1 VIAEEVDF
9 DFFVAARVVVEEGR
23 VRFKFDDDEELE
35 GDGEGFKNPSNV
47 EVDTLRGVAVFG
59 I

>member
-1 VIAEEVDF
+1 MIAEEVTF
-9 DFFVAARVVVEEGR
+9 DFFVAARVVVEGGK
-23 VRFKFDDDEELE
+23 VRFKFDDDDEVE

-47 EVDTLRGVAVFG
+47 EVDALRGVLT